1 MILHLTITEHVCEAG
16 AAVQVTEEIGFEV
29 EHFQID
35 IHLIKNASLAL
46 LGTGFASDTRTLRMR
61 DSRNSQFFP
70 RLRRG
75 NTGRGGAIEKAIFP
89 YWRLLSNLLSFQI
102 LRNRFECQQPFA
114 QSYSRET
121 WCLGVKVIYLIK

>member
-75 NTGRGGAIEKAIFP
+75 NTGRGKLYSPIGDCSQIFSP
-89 YWRLLSNLLSFQI
+89 FRFSGIVLNANNHSRNLTPA
-102 LRNRFECQQPFA
+102 R
-114 QSYSRET
+114 
-121 WCLGVKVIYLIK
+121 LGVLASKSYTS

>member
-1 MILHLTITEHVCEAG
+1 M
-16 AAVQVTEEIGFEV
+16 QVTEEIGFEV

-75 NTGRGGAIEKAIFP
+75 NTGGGGTP
-89 YWRLLSNLLSFQI
+89 
-102 LRNRFECQQPFA
+102 
-114 QSYSRET
+114 SRMKGTGDVRKEAMNP
-121 WCLGVKVIYLIK
+121 

>member
-61 DSRNSQFFP
+61 DFRNSQFFP

-75 NTGRGGAIEKAIFP
+75 NTGRGGAP
-89 YWRLLSNLLSFQI
+89 LD
-102 LRNRFECQQPFA
+102 
-114 QSYSRET
+114 
-121 WCLGVKVIYLIK
+121 